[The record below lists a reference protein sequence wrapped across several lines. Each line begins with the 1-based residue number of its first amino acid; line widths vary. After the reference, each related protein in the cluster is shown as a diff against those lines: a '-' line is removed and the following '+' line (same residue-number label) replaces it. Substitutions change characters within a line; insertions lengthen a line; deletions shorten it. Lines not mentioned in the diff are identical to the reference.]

1 MRIFVYKTLIIIVSL
16 FFLYQFTVGYTIQK
30 IQNKFFSIYDED
42 TAKEFKLKIKEEIKK
57 GTDKDRILTEEE
69 GLLLKNFIKKI
80 EKEINLNN

>member
-69 GLLLKNFIKKI
+69 ALLLKNFIKKI